1 MDKENN
7 SSSLTSFNFET
18 QDDRINDEGVLSKIL
33 DKVKSAVS
41 GQSTARD
48 HDNVSVHSTCSETR
62 NSNSQEPSVISI
74 PHTVSNLTPVTE
86 HSTASTTISATSQ
99 LLGAKDSVM
108 VNFPVSSDSVSRS
121 STIATTNATVIVG
134 KHNKEEPV
142 NEPSHNNSTV
152 QFVMPS
158 TSSNSL
164 NRKSLEE
171 SSVDLLPLYTRK
183 SIDSDTQSVITNFS
197 ISNSN
202 SLGRILAR
210 LRGQKNDK
218 EFWMPDEQCKECYKC
233 RKPFTLLRRKHHCR
247 TCGMFV
253 KSYIFD

>member
-7 SSSLTSFNFET
+7 NSLTSFQFEPKDNRT
-18 QDDRINDEGVLSKIL
+18 SEEGVLSKIL

-41 GQSTARD
+41 GQPTSWT
-48 HDNVSVHSTCSETR
+48 HDNASMHSTHSER
-62 NSNSQEPSVISI
+62 RISNSTEPSVISI
-74 PHTVSNLTPVTE
+74 PHTVSNVIAVTE
-86 HSTASTTISATSQ
+86 YPNSSSNSSTTSQ
-99 LLGAKDSVM
+99 RLPKDSVLA
-108 VNFPVSSDSVSRS
+108 NFPVSSDSLSKS
-121 STIATTNATVIVG
+121 STIATTATTVIVG
-134 KHNKEEPV
+134 KHGKSEDMIVEPAH
-142 NEPSHNNSTV
+142 SNSTV
-152 QFVMPS
+152 QFIMPS
-158 TSSNSL
+158 TSNSN

-171 SSVDLLPLYTRK
+171 NSVDLLPLYTRK
-183 SIDSDTQSVITNFS
+183 SIDSDTQSVATNFS

-247 TCGMFV
+247 TCGREIEGMPLF
-253 KSYIFD
+253 